1 MSSGHPSKANS
12 PFPDTRNENF
22 KAFRRA
28 HVRTILSRMALI
40 PPSLISL
47 NRHQLE
53 KLAGDWE
60 PGPAIP
66 LLGSV
71 AALFTSTVLKILTRR
86 YSTR

>member
-12 PFPDTRNENF
+12 PFPDTRNGNF
-22 KAFRRA
+22 KAFRGA
-28 HVRTILSRMALI
+28 HVRTILPRMALI

-53 KLAGDWE
+53 KLAGGWE

-66 LLGSV
+66 LLGSA
-71 AALFTSTVLKILTRR
+71 AALFTSTVLKILSRR
-86 YSTR
+86 YSTK